1 MDLHPNTNIINIG
14 FGATA
19 TYRNLSSH
27 CKGLTITSDQDCY
40 IKFNATTVTAATG
53 YFVPAD
59 VPTTFDVL
67 YTNQV
72 AVIRSSADGTLSVM
86 EYGDVN
92 LIMDLYADTATGD
105 ASLLKVI
112 ADSIYGDA
120 NLKATD
126 ISATFTSDANLLD
139 SDISTTFT
147 SDASLLLAIDLTF
160 TGDASI
166 MTLTEAT
173 ITGDANL
180 TGEVAATF
188 TGDTN
193 MLKTVSS
200 TFGGFSLLLT
210 PY

>member
-67 YTNQV
+67 YTKQV
-72 AVIRSSADGTLSVM
+72 SVIRASADGTLSVM

-92 LIMDLYADTATGD
+92 LIMDLYTVTATGD

-139 SDISTTFT
+139 ADIATTFT
-147 SDASLLLAIDLTF
+147 GDANLQLAIALTF
-160 TGDASI
+160 TGDAVI

-180 TGEVAATF
+180 QSEVVATF

-193 MLKTVSS
+193 MVSTIS
-200 TFGGFSLLLT
+200 GTFTGDGVILT
-210 PY
+210 

>member
-40 IKFNATTVTAATG
+40 IKFNVTTLTAGTG
-53 YFVPAD
+53 YFVPKD
-59 VPTTFDVL
+59 TPTTFDVL
-67 YTNQV
+67 YTKQV
-72 AVIRSSADGTLSVM
+72 SVIRASADGTLSVM

-92 LIMDLYADTATGD
+92 LIMDLYTVTATGD

-139 SDISTTFT
+139 EDISTTFT
-147 SDASLLLAIDLTF
+147 SDASLLLAIALTF
-160 TGDASI
+160 TGDAVI

-180 TGEVAATF
+180 QSEVVATF

-193 MLKTVSS
+193 MVSTIS
-200 TFGGFSLLLT
+200 GTFTGDGVILT
-210 PY
+210 

>member
-92 LIMDLYADTATGD
+92 LVMDLYADTATGD

-112 ADSIYGDA
+112 AASITGDS

-139 SDISTTFT
+139 ADIATTFT
-147 SDASLLLAIDLTF
+147 GDANLQLAIALTF
-160 TGDASI
+160 TGDAVI

-180 TGEVAATF
+180 QSEVVATF

-193 MLKTVSS
+193 MVSTIS
-200 TFGGFSLLLT
+200 GTFTGDGVILT
-210 PY
+210 

>member
-40 IKFNATTVTAATG
+40 IKFNVTTVTAATG

-59 VPTTFDVL
+59 TPTTFDVL
-67 YTNQV
+67 YTKQV
-72 AVIRSSADGTLSVM
+72 SVIRASADGTLSVM

-92 LIMDLYADTATGD
+92 LIMDLYTVTATGD

-139 SDISTTFT
+139 EDISTTFT
-147 SDASLLLAIDLTF
+147 SDASLLLAIALTF
-160 TGDASI
+160 TGDAVI

-180 TGEVAATF
+180 QSEVVATF

-193 MLKTVSS
+193 MVSTIS
-200 TFGGFSLLLT
+200 GTFTGDGVILT
-210 PY
+210 